1 VTAPWSSAL
10 LRLLAD
16 PPLDPSAEEARD
28 RLRRELAKP
37 EYYDANIVERVLRWI
52 ERSLNDSVE
61 TAGRTP
67 PLTWF
72 AATVIA
78 VALGVAIALLVSR
91 ARGSARQRKEAAAV
105 LTDDQVTAAELRAR
119 AEAALA
125 AGRHEAALVDGFRA
139 LAVRQV
145 ERGRLD
151 DTPGTTAAE
160 VARALGGEFPT
171 YRPRVASSAG
181 MFDGVMYGERSATR
195 SQAAAVLELDDELRR
210 AR

>member
-1 VTAPWSSAL
+1 MSPTGHPAL

-16 PPLDPSAEEARD
+16 PPLDPSGDEARD

-37 EYYDANIVERVLRWI
+37 EYYDADIVQRIIEWI
-52 ERSLNDSVE
+52 QRSMDDAVG
-61 TAGRTP
+61 TADRSPT
-67 PLTWF
+67 LTWL
-72 AATVIA
+72 AALVIA
-78 VALGVAIALLVSR
+78 VALGVGIALLVTR
-91 ARGSARQRKEAAAV
+91 ARASGQRSRDEAAV
-105 LTDDQVTAAELRAR
+105 LTDERVTAAELRSR

-151 DTPGTTAAE
+151 DAPGTTAAE
-160 VARALGGEFPT
+160 VARALGGEFPAHQ
-171 YRPRVASSAG
+171 PRVSSSAG
-181 MFDGVMYGERSATR
+181 LFDGVMYGERPASR
-195 SQAAAVLELDDELRR
+195 DQAAAVLELDDELRR

>member
-1 VTAPWSSAL
+1 MTLSRLHA
-10 LRLLAD
+10 LLAD
-16 PPLDPSAEEARD
+16 PPLDPSGDDARD

-37 EYYDANIVERVLRWI
+37 EYYDADIVHRILEWI
-52 ERSLNDSVE
+52 ERRLDGVAS
-61 TAGRTP
+61 TADRTP
-67 PLTWF
+67 TLTWF
-72 AATVIA
+72 AALVIA

-91 ARGSARQRKEAAAV
+91 ARASGRQAKEAAVV
-105 LTDDQVTAAELRAR
+105 LTDERVTAAELRSR

-151 DTPGTTAAE
+151 DAPGTTATE

-171 YRPRVASSAG
+171 YQPRVSSSAG
-181 MFDGVMYGERSATR
+181 LFDGVMYGERSASR
-195 SQAAAVLELDDELRR
+195 AQATAVLDLDDELRT